1 MDTRGSDHGPTW
13 IMAQWRSHG
22 AWTAPWCVCVRSWP
36 LSTTDRARHHHNEL
50 PHHRISARIHP
61 HLPRLHH
68 ADRMGVAPNQP
79 RLCHPVW
86 VHHLNDAASSTP
98 RSNEPHPARR
108 RKRHPRSTRPPGQ
121 WVTLLPRSPGTVT
134 TLITVSSALARTLA
148 HHIPNAHL
156 IHRIRPHA
164 PRKQLLV
171 SLTDILL
178 SESVTL
184 AAALSRA
191 RHPHT
196 RQQQRKATLLV
207 FLFLTTATMTM
218 TSVLLHSP
226 TLTTVS
232 AFLLTLTTI
241 SMWRTAHKG
250 TTALR
255 RQHIT
260 WRDATMWSAALIM
273 ATGSLS
279 HHTPG
284 IGALSMTLVLT
295 P

>member
-108 RKRHPRSTRPPGQ
+108 RKRHPRSTRPPGPMGHLTPT
-121 WVTLLPRSPGTVT
+121 VPRHRHHTHHSKF
-134 TLITVSSALARTLA
+134 RT
-148 HHIPNAHL
+148 
-156 IHRIRPHA
+156 RPHTGPPHPQRPPHPPNSP
-164 PRKQLLV
+164 PRPTQTT
-171 SLTDILL
+171 SCL
-178 SESVTL
+178 SH
-184 AAALSRA
+184 
-191 RHPHT
+191 RHPPQRVSHT
-196 RQQQRKATLLV
+196 RRCTLPCPPPTHANSNEKQPSWS
-207 FLFLTTATMTM
+207 F
-218 TSVLLHSP
+218 SSSP
-226 TLTTVS
+226 P
-232 AFLLTLTTI
+232 
-241 SMWRTAHKG
+241 
-250 TTALR
+250 
-255 RQHIT
+255 Q
-260 WRDATMWSAALIM
+260 
-273 ATGSLS
+273 
-279 HHTPG
+279 P
-284 IGALSMTLVLT
+284 
-295 P
+295 